1 MIFITERDV
10 MGDSL
15 PIYHINRMVEETGK
29 KFQDEAHII
38 YVNGAYR
45 DKSPLGILMHDF
57 SCTDSNDITYEMLV
71 ERVGYFKEDE
81 EGVAAMCKAM
91 EDTRTEAVMDDRK
104 DTTCRLLK
112 KGGMSFEDIA
122 EISKLSI
129 EEVRILASKREA
141 ETISSFV

>member
-1 MIFITERDV
+1 
-10 MGDSL
+10 
-15 PIYHINRMVEETGK
+15 
-29 KFQDEAHII
+29 
-38 YVNGAYR
+38 
-45 DKSPLGILMHDF
+45 MHDF

-91 EDTRTEAVMDDRK
+91 EDTRTEAVIDDRK

>member
-1 MIFITERDV
+1 
-10 MGDSL
+10 MGDAL

-45 DKSPLGILMHDF
+45 DESPLGILMHDF
-57 SCTDSNDITYEMLV
+57 SCTDPNDITYEVLA
-71 ERVGYFKEDE
+71 ERVRYFKEDE

-91 EDTRTEAVMDDRK
+91 EDMRNEAVMDDRK
-104 DTTCRLLK
+104 DTACRLLK

-122 EISKLSI
+122 EISKLSV
-129 EEVRILASKREA
+129 EEVRILANKREA
-141 ETISSFV
+141 